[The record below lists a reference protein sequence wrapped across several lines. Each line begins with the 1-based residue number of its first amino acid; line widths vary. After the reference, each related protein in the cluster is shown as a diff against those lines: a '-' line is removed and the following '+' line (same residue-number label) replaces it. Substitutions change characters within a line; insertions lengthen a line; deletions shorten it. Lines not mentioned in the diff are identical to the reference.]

1 MPSLMPPTPPLTP
14 WTQQPTQKVTNPSP
28 KIYEPRTL
36 NSSTLRFSKLCR
48 SHCRFAKFCG
58 LMYDWE
64 YGDVIGLKE
73 PIAWKCILG
82 TYSYENTRFLTNR
95 SAVFHPIHGN
105 TEFVQTT
112 V

>member
-1 MPSLMPPTPPLTP
+1 
-14 WTQQPTQKVTNPSP
+14 
-28 KIYEPRTL
+28 
-36 NSSTLRFSKLCR
+36 
-48 SHCRFAKFCG
+48 
-58 LMYDWE
+58 MYDWE